1 MVIAITDES
10 NQLETVKIKI
20 KTMLQ
25 EFSYKEAFE
34 LQLQHLQS
42 WHTIL
47 KVEVY
52 LQLIDAVIE
61 LNNLGYDNP
70 YQVCRGASIT
80 DLVIELKNK
89 SKN

>member
-1 MVIAITDES
+1 MIVIK
-10 NQLETVKIKI
+10 LETVKIKI

-34 LQLQHLQS
+34 IQLENLKS
-42 WHTIL
+42 WDTIL

-70 YQVCRGASIT
+70 YQVCRGSRIT
-80 DLVIELKNK
+80 ELVIELKNK

>member
-1 MVIAITDES
+1 MRVIK
-10 NQLETVKIKI
+10 LETVKNKI

-52 LQLIDAVIE
+52 LQLIDEVIK

-70 YQVCRGASIT
+70 YQVCRGSRIT
-80 DLVIELKNK
+80 ELVIELKNK

>member
-1 MVIAITDES
+1 MRVIK
-10 NQLETVKIKI
+10 LETVKIKI

-34 LQLQHLQS
+34 IQLENLQS
-42 WHTIL
+42 WNAIL
-47 KVEVY
+47 KIEVY
-52 LQLIDAVIE
+52 LQLIDEVIK

-70 YQVCRGASIT
+70 YQVCRGADIT
-80 DLVIELKNK
+80 DLVIELKDK